1 MEHLEHEPK
10 EDRCAILMSI
20 KPTLRQ
26 EHGDKEDMSQ
36 QKKFSPPG
44 KYENC
49 NSVCSNDMTSKYQSI
64 CLKANVKIK
73 YV

>member
-49 NSVCSNDMTSKYQSI
+49 NSVCSQ
-64 CLKANVKIK
+64 
-73 YV
+73 